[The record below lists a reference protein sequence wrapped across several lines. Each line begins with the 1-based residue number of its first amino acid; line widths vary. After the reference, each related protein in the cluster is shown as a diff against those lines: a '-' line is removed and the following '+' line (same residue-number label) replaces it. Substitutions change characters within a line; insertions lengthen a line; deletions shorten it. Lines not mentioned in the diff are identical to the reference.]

1 MNKLIFNFFPL
12 LLIFQLTSLHT
23 KSQANNNFRVVGY
36 YAGSLQNIDSFKVEE
51 LTHLIF
57 CFCGLKDNKLHIMN
71 SEDSMSILK
80 MVSLKKRN
88 PALKIFVS
96 LGGWGGCE
104 TCSDVFNSGIGIK
117 EFAKSVYEVAEYFKI
132 DGIDLDWE
140 YPVIKGFPG
149 HTYRKEDAT
158 NFTNLVKELRKIN
171 KPSFEISFAAGGF
184 TSYIDS
190 SIQWKEVI
198 KYVNFINIM
207 TYDLVHGYS
216 VISGHHTPLYSTPQQ
231 IESTDHA
238 VKMLLKSGVPQ
249 NMLVIGGAFYGRF
262 FKIEEGSAVELYQPC
277 KFSHGFSFK
286 NISDS
291 ISQKNEFE
299 IKWDKIAQAP
309 YAINQKRRLLATY
322 DDKKSIA
329 LKTKYA
335 IKNKLGGIMFW
346 QLYDDNVNDGLL
358 DVIDKIKK

>member
-1 MNKLIFNFFPL
+1 MNKLL
-12 LLIFQLTSLHT
+12 LKAFSLILILQLTT
-23 KSQANNNFRVVGY
+23 QYCKSQALKKFRVVGY
-36 YAGSLQNIDSFKVEE
+36 YAGPIQSIDSFKVEQ

-57 CFCGLKDNKLHIMN
+57 CFCGLKENKLQIRN
-71 SEDSMSILK
+71 AEDSAIIFK
-80 MVSLKKRN
+80 MVALKKRN
-88 PALKIFVS
+88 PSLKIFVS

-104 TCSDVFNSGIGIK
+104 TCSDVFNSSIGIK
-117 EFAKSVYEVAEYFKI
+117 EFAKSVKEVANYFKI

-149 HTYRKEDAT
+149 HTYRNEDAA
-158 NFTNLVKELRKIN
+158 NFTELVKELRQVN
-171 KPSFEISFAAGGF
+171 NPSFEISFAAGGF

-198 KYVNFINIM
+198 KYVDFINIM
-207 TYDLVHGYS
+207 SYDLVHGYS

-238 VKMLLKSGVPQ
+238 VKMLIKAGVPK

-262 FKIEEGSAVELYQPC
+262 FQIEEGSNVDLYMPC

-286 NISDS
+286 NINDS
-291 ISQKNEFE
+291 ISAKNGFE
-299 IKWDKIAQAP
+299 IKWDDIAKAP
-309 YAINQKRRLLATY
+309 YAINNKRKLLATY

-335 IKNKLGGIMFW
+335 KISQLGGIMFW
-346 QLYDDNVNDGLL
+346 QLYDDKYKDGLL
-358 DVIDKIKK
+358 ETISNN

>member
-1 MNKLIFNFFPL
+1 MLKIKPYILILIYLFSIKISYSQINK
-12 LLIFQLTSLHT
+12 
-23 KSQANNNFRVVGY
+23 NFRVVGY
-36 YAGSLQNIDSFKVEE
+36 YAGPMQNIDSFKAEQ

-57 CFCGLKDNKLHIMN
+57 CFCGLKENKLHIKN
-71 SEDSMSILK
+71 AEDSASILK

-104 TCSDVFNSGIGIK
+104 TCSDVFNSNIGIN
-117 EFAKSVYEVAEYFKI
+117 EFAKSVKDVADYFKI

-149 HTYRKEDAT
+149 HTYRKEDAA
-158 NFTNLVKELRKIN
+158 NFTNLVKEIRNVN

-207 TYDLVHGYS
+207 SYDLVHGYS
-216 VISGHHTPLYSTPQQ
+216 VISGHHTPLYSTAQQ

-238 VKMLLKSGVPQ
+238 VKMLIKADVPKS
-249 NMLVIGGAFYGRF
+249 MLVIGGAFYGRY
-262 FKIEEGSAVELYQPC
+262 FKIEDGNTVDLYQPC

-291 ISQKNEFE
+291 LSQKNGFE
-299 IKWDKIAQAP
+299 IKWNNEAQAP
-309 YAINQKRRLLATY
+309 YAINNNRRLLATY

-335 IKNKLGGIMFW
+335 KRNKLGGIMFW
-346 QLYDDNVNDGLL
+346 QLFDDDFRNGLL
-358 DVIDKIKK
+358 ETINNSKQ

>member
-1 MNKLIFNFFPL
+1 MNKILLKAFSLILFFQ
-12 LLIFQLTSLHT
+12 FTSQHC
-23 KSQANNNFRVVGY
+23 KSQTRNNFRVVGY
-36 YAGSLQNIDSFKVEE
+36 YAGPIENIDSFKVEQ

-57 CFCGLKDNKLHIMN
+57 CFCGLKENKLYIRN
-71 SEDSMSILK
+71 TEDSASIVK
-80 MVSLKKRN
+80 MVGLKKRN

-104 TCSDVFNSGIGIK
+104 ICSDVFNSEIGIK
-117 EFAKSVYEVAEYFKI
+117 EFTKSVKELADYFKI

-149 HTYRKEDAT
+149 HTYRKEDAA
-158 NFTNLVKELRKIN
+158 NFTNLVKILRNTN

-207 TYDLVHGYS
+207 SYDLVHGYS
-216 VISGHHTPLYSTPQQ
+216 VISGHHTPLYSTAQQ

-238 VKMLLKSGVPQ
+238 VKMLIKAGVPKK
-249 NMLVIGGAFYGRF
+249 MLVIGGAFYGRY
-262 FKIEEGSAVELYQPC
+262 FKIEDGNTVDLYQPC

-291 ISQKNEFE
+291 ISQKNGFE
-299 IKWDKIAQAP
+299 IKWDNVAQAP
-309 YAINQKRRLLATY
+309 YAINNRRRLLATY
-322 DDKKSIA
+322 DDKKSIT

-335 IKNKLGGIMFW
+335 SKNKLGGIMFW
-346 QLYDDNVNDGLL
+346 QLFDDKFRNGLL
-358 DVIDKIKK
+358 ETIDSAK